1 MNSVKDSFEWLHPTW
16 LSYETLSS
24 FHWAN
29 SYFLYFIFLIPL
41 LFVLK
46 WLLHFR
52 FRNKLVLAFSSQEH
66 PLFKNSL
73 VRHIPAILLSTSIAF
88 ILVALARPQLL
99 ITTSPDYSEGI
110 DILIAL
116 DISESM
122 DISDLKPNRLKASLE
137 VASDFIDQRPND
149 LIGLLVFGE
158 GAASLSP
165 LTFDHLALKQWLN
178 EIHTGMMPG
187 SGTAI
192 GVAIATGVAR
202 LTEAQGKSQLLIL
215 ISDGENT
222 TGNISPIAAA
232 KLARHY
238 GITIYSIAIGKSGQ
252 VPYTDPKT
260 KTTAYVESHLDEQTL
275 KEVAQLTSGE
285 FFRVKNKTQLGNV
298 FNKIDTLHKS
308 KHVISAD
315 TQYKDFYY
323 PYLTLG
329 IIFYLFWLFTKNTF
343 LTNSL
348 ED

>member
-1 MNSVKDSFEWLHPTW
+1 MNSAKDSFEWLSPTW
-16 LSYETLSS
+16 LSYETLQA
-24 FHWAN
+24 FQWAN
-29 SYFLYFIFLIPL
+29 SYFLYLILFIPT

-52 FRNKLVLAFSSQEH
+52 FKNKLVLAFSSEEH
-66 PLFKNSL
+66 PLFKNSV
-73 VRHIPAILLSTSIAF
+73 VRHIPAILLSISIAF
-88 ILVALARPQLL
+88 ILTALARPQLL
-99 ITTSPDYSEGI
+99 IKTSPDYSEGI

-165 LTFDHLALKQWLN
+165 LTYDHAALKQWLS

-192 GVAIATGVAR
+192 GVAIATGVNR
-202 LTEAQGKSQLLIL
+202 LTEFRGRSQLLIL

-222 TGNISPIAAA
+222 AGNISPVTAA

-252 VPYTDPKT
+252 VPYTDPATKKT
-260 KTTAYVESHLDEQTL
+260 IYVESHLDEKTL
-275 KEVAQLTSGE
+275 REIATLTSGE
-285 FFRVKNKTQLGNV
+285 FFRVRNKTQLGNV
-298 FNKIDTLHKS
+298 FKKIDTLHKS
-308 KHVISAD
+308 KHVIAAN

-323 PYLTLG
+323 PYLTWG
-329 IIFYLFWLFTKNTF
+329 IIFYLLWLFTKNTF

>member
-1 MNSVKDSFEWLHPTW
+1 MNSAKDSFEWLAPTW
-16 LSYETLSS
+16 LSYETLKS

-29 SYFLYFIFLIPL
+29 SYFLYFIFLIPIV
-41 LFVLK
+41 FVLK

-52 FRNKLVLAFSSQEH
+52 FKNKLVLAFSSEEH
-66 PLFKNSL
+66 PLFKNSI
-73 VRHIPAILLSTSIAF
+73 VRHIPAILLSISIAF

-99 ITTSPDYSEGI
+99 IMTSPDYSEGI

-165 LTFDHLALKQWLN
+165 LTFDHSALKQWLR

-192 GVAIATGVAR
+192 GVAIATSVNR
-202 LTEAQGKSQLLIL
+202 LAEAQGRSQLLIL
-215 ISDGENT
+215 LSDGENT
-222 TGNISPIAAA
+222 AGYISPVAAA

-252 VPYTDPKT
+252 VPYTDPNTRKT
-260 KTTAYVESHLDEQTL
+260 VYIDSHLDEKTL
-275 KEVAQLTSGE
+275 REVAILTSGE
-285 FFRVKNKTQLGNV
+285 FFRVRSKTQLGNV
-298 FNKIDTLHKS
+298 FSKIDSLHKS
-308 KHVISAD
+308 KHIIATD